1 MAVTLNPSQLATVK
15 ASFAEG
21 PFATQVEPLLHGDP
35 AGIAAIYNAPG
46 WGTILIP
53 SLSRDDFLLGILPAG
68 AELLGKD
75 AATQGKWNF
84 YLDIAKAADNIR
96 LTSPS
101 IQGVLEQ
108 VVADG
113 LMDQAAVD
121 AFTKQACSYA
131 ESLLATISIV
141 LTSDD
146 IQAAT
151 ELS

>member
-1 MAVTLNPSQLATVK
+1 MAITLNASQLAALK
-15 ASFAEG
+15 ASFANG
-21 PFATQVEPLLHGDP
+21 PFVEQVSPMLHGNP
-35 AGIAAIYNAPG
+35 AGIAEIYNAPG
-46 WGTILIP
+46 YGTILIP

-68 AELLGKD
+68 AALLGKD

-101 IQGVLEQ
+101 IQGVLAQ

-121 AFTKQACSYA
+121 AFTKQPCSYA
-131 ESLLATISIV
+131 ESLLETIGIV

-151 ELS
+151 ELP